1 MTETIRPLMLRPL
14 MLYDGLCG
22 MCNSAVQWVIRHD
35 RHDQF
40 RFAPQQSGL
49 AAEILGRQGV
59 DRDAGL
65 AGNSVY
71 LVMDPGTP
79 RERLLRESDVAINI
93 LTTLGG
99 GWRVLGRLLRAV
111 PAFLRNAGYR
121 FFARNRYRFGGRYS
135 SCPLPSAA
143 DRMKFVG

>member
-1 MTETIRPLMLRPL
+1 

-22 MCNSAVQWVIRHD
+22 MCNRAVQWVIRHD

-40 RFAPQQSGL
+40 RFAPQQSGI
-49 AAEILGRQGV
+49 AAEILGRHGL
-59 DRDAGL
+59 DRDAVL
-65 AGNSVY
+65 ASNSVY
-71 LVMDPGTP
+71 LVIDQGTP
-79 RERLLRESDVAINI
+79 QERLLRESDVTINI

-99 GWRVLGRLLRAV
+99 GWRILGWILRAV

-121 FFARNRYRFGGRYS
+121 LFARNRYRFSGQYT

>member
-1 MTETIRPLMLRPL
+1 MTEASLPL

-22 MCNSAVQWVIRHD
+22 MCNRAVQWVIRHD
-35 RHDQF
+35 KNDQF
-40 RFAPQQSGL
+40 RFTPQQSGL
-49 AAEILGRQGV
+49 AAGV
-59 DRDAGL
+59 FARHGIDRDAVL

-71 LVMDPGTP
+71 LVMAPGTP
-79 RERLLRESDVAINI
+79 QERLLRESDVAVNI
-93 LTTLGG
+93 LISLGG

-121 FFARNRYRFGGRYS
+121 LFARNRYWISGRYD